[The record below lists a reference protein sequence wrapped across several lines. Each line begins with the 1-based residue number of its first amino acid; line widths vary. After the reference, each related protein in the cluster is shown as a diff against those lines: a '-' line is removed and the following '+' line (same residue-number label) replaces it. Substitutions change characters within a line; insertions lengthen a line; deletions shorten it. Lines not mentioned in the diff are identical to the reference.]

1 LAFTH
6 IRLIIIGI
14 NYKSHWLYIR
24 VNADNFI
31 LLQLIQNMTNPIK
44 KRVGIIGGG
53 QLGRM
58 MIEESLRLNVHFNV
72 LDADKNCSCAPIA
85 NRFFE
90 GKLTDADKI
99 NELAQ
104 HSDVLTYEIEHVN
117 TAALIEL
124 ENAGKTII
132 PSPRILQ
139 IIQDKGLQK
148 KFYTENKIPT
158 LPYVLVNKPTEWAD
172 AIKKLGT
179 EKIVAKT
186 RTGGYDG
193 KGVAI
198 LSAQE
203 IIGNPATIPFS
214 GPCVLEAFLP
224 CEKELAVIVASDV
237 FGNILS
243 YPSIEMEFDSN
254 ANLVKLLVSPA
265 NVGSN
270 IEQMAEQVAINVIK
284 AFNGAGLFAVEM
296 FLSSDG
302 NIYVNET
309 APRPHNSGHHTIEG
323 CYTSQFEQL
332 VRIITGLPLG
342 STNLIKPYAA
352 MVNLL
357 GSNDFTGSYKLQG
370 LEDVMKIQGVYVH
383 LYNKKESRPMRKM
396 GHVTIIADSYHEIKK
411 LANYITNHLIFLKD

>member
-1 LAFTH
+1 
-6 IRLIIIGI
+6 
-14 NYKSHWLYIR
+14 
-24 VNADNFI
+24 
-31 LLQLIQNMTNPIK
+31 MTNPLK

-58 MIEESLRLNVHFNV
+58 MIEESLRLNICFNV
-72 LDADKNCSCAPIA
+72 LDADKNCSCALVA
-85 NRFFE
+85 SHFFE

-99 NELAQ
+99 NDLAFA
-104 HSDVLTYEIEHVN
+104 SDVLTYEIEHVN

-124 ENAGKTII
+124 ENAGKSII

-148 KFYTENKIPT
+148 DFYTKHQIPT
-158 LPYVLVNKPTEWAD
+158 LPYVLVNEPTEWAA

-179 EKIVAKT
+179 EKVVAKT

-193 KGVAI
+193 KGVSI
-198 LSAQE
+198 LNAQE
-203 IIGNPATIPFS
+203 LLNNPKKIPFE

-224 CEKELAVIVASDV
+224 CEKELAVIVACDMY
-237 FGNILS
+237 GNTIS
-243 YPSIEMEFDSN
+243 YPSIEMEFDPT
-254 ANLVKLLVSPA
+254 ANLVTLLVSPA

-270 IEQMAEQVAINVIK
+270 IEQMAETIAIDAIK

-296 FLSSDG
+296 FLSADG
-302 NIYVNET
+302 KIYVNEI

-332 VRIITGLPLG
+332 VRIVTGLPLG
-342 STNLIKPYAA
+342 KTDLVKPYAA

-357 GSNDFTGSYKLQG
+357 GADDFSGSYKLHG
-370 LEDVMKIQGVYVH
+370 IEDVMKIPGVYVH
-383 LYNKKESRPMRKM
+383 LYDKKESRPMRKM
-396 GHVTIIADSYHEIKK
+396 GHVTILADSYHEIKK
-411 LANYITNHLIFLKD
+411 LADYINSHLKFVKD

>member
-1 LAFTH
+1 M
-6 IRLIIIGI
+6 I
-14 NYKSHWLYIR
+14 NPL
-24 VNADNFI
+24 
-31 LLQLIQNMTNPIK
+31 K

-72 LDADKNCSCAPIA
+72 LDADNNCSCAHIA
-85 NRFFE
+85 GQFFE
-90 GKLTDADKI
+90 GKLTDSEKI
-99 NELAQ
+99 KELAQ
-104 HSDVLTYEIEHVN
+104 YCDVITYEIEHVN

-124 ENAGKTII
+124 EDAGKTII

-139 IIQDKGLQK
+139 LIQDKGLQK
-148 KFYTENKIPT
+148 NFYTQHQIPT
-158 LPYVLVNKPTEWAD
+158 LPYVLVNEPTEWDA

-179 EKIVAKT
+179 EKVVAKT

-198 LSAQE
+198 LNAKE
-203 IIGNPATIPFS
+203 LINNPNAIPFNE
-214 GPCVLEAFLP
+214 PCVLEAFLP
-224 CEKELAVIVASDV
+224 CEKELAVIVASDRL
-237 FGNILS
+237 GNIIS
-243 YPSIEMEFDSN
+243 YPSIEMEFDPN
-254 ANLVKLLVSPA
+254 ANLVTLLVSPA

-270 IEQMAEQVAINVIK
+270 IEQLAEQIAMNAIK

-302 NIYVNET
+302 QVYVNEI

-332 VRIITGLPLG
+332 VRIVTGLPLG
-342 STNLIKPYAA
+342 KTDLIKPYAA
-352 MVNLL
+352 MINLL
-357 GSNDFTGSYKLQG
+357 GSNDFSGTYKLQG
-370 LEDVMKIQGVYVH
+370 IEDVMKIQGVYVH
-383 LYNKKESRPMRKM
+383 LYDKKESRPMRKM

-411 LANYITNHLIFLKD
+411 LADYVTNNLKFVKD

>member
-1 LAFTH
+1 M
-6 IRLIIIGI
+6 I
-14 NYKSHWLYIR
+14 NPL
-24 VNADNFI
+24 
-31 LLQLIQNMTNPIK
+31 K

-72 LDADKNCSCAPIA
+72 LDADNNCSCAHIA
-85 NRFFE
+85 GQFFE
-90 GKLTDADKI
+90 GKLTDSGKI
-99 NELAQ
+99 KELAQ
-104 HSDVLTYEIEHVN
+104 YCDVITYEIEHVN

-124 ENAGKTII
+124 EDAGKTII

-148 KFYTENKIPT
+148 NFYTQHQIPT
-158 LPYVLVNKPTEWAD
+158 LPYVLVNEPTEWDA

-179 EKIVAKT
+179 EKVVAKT

-198 LSAQE
+198 LNAKE
-203 IIGNPATIPFS
+203 LINNPNAIPFNE
-214 GPCVLEAFLP
+214 PCVLEAFLP
-224 CEKELAVIVASDV
+224 CEKELAVIVASDRL
-237 FGNILS
+237 GNIIS
-243 YPSIEMEFDSN
+243 YPSIEMEFDPN
-254 ANLVKLLVSPA
+254 ANLVTLLVSPA

-270 IEQMAEQVAINVIK
+270 IEQLAEQIAMNAIK

-302 NIYVNET
+302 QVYVNEI

-332 VRIITGLPLG
+332 VRIVTGLPLG
-342 STNLIKPYAA
+342 KTDLIKPYAA
-352 MVNLL
+352 MINLL
-357 GSNDFTGSYKLQG
+357 GSNDFSGTYKLQG
-370 LEDVMKIQGVYVH
+370 IEDVMKIQGVYVH
-383 LYNKKESRPMRKM
+383 LYDKKESRPMRKM

-411 LANYITNHLIFLKD
+411 LADYVTNNLKFVKD